1 MLQTTPPPTPLIK
14 RLLPDGPVP
23 AWLLAVVGV
32 VALLAIAVPL
42 VIVANAPRIVPV
54 AKKVARA
61 VPPARVIPPAEL
73 PPVEPAVFVALA
85 PQEALAY
92 NASIPFS
99 SAPLLP
105 ARPFRVTGDE
115 ASIARAT
122 DCLTA
127 GVLYEA
133 GDDTVGQRAVAQVI
147 LNRVRHP
154 AFPKTVCG
162 VVFQGA
168 ERRTGC
174 QFTFTCDGAL
184 ARRYSDEAW
193 GRARV
198 VAAAALAGSVEKAV
212 GTATHYHTNWV
223 VPYWSS
229 SLDKISEVH
238 THLFFRWTGWWGTP
252 PAFRGRYLAD
262 EPLIAKLAGIAPS
275 HGEADAMIAAGD
287 APVDAAALPPE
298 ALPQPLATDPNSFAV
313 TLDPRL
319 PPAEFAAFAGRVCA
333 DRPYCKLLAWTDRAD
348 TPAALPGDPRQMER
362 LAFSYLRDRARNFD
376 KALWACDRFARPE
389 PSQCMKTQVFAPAA
403 AKADGFRLEALPGSQ
418 TRAAAGLADQR
429 EAGPAELGGVRRK
442 TGTLAPPTATAPPPV
457 KRPAGTEATQG
468 P

>member
-1 MLQTTPPPTPLIK
+1 MTPPPTPLSK
-14 RLLPDGPVP
+14 RLLPEGPVP
-23 AWLLAVVGV
+23 AWLLAMLGV

-54 AKKVARA
+54 ARKVARA

-105 ARPFRVTGDE
+105 ARPFKVVGDE

-184 ARRYSDEAW
+184 TRRYSDEAW
-193 GRARV
+193 GRARD
-198 VAAAALAGSVEKAV
+198 VASAALAGSVEKAV

-252 PAFRGRYLAD
+252 PAFRGRYLAN
-262 EPLIAKLAGIAPS
+262 EPLIAKLKGIAPS
-275 HGEADAMIAAGD
+275 HGDAAALIAPD
-287 APVDAAALPPE
+287 DTPVDAAALPPE
-298 ALPQPLATDPNSFAV
+298 ALPQPLTTDPNSFLV

-319 PPAEFAAFAGRVCA
+319 PPAGYAAFAGRVCA
-333 DRPYCKLLAWTDRAD
+333 DRAYCKLLAWTDRAD
-348 TPAALPGDPRQMER
+348 TPTALPGDPRQMER
-362 LAFSYLRDRARNFD
+362 LAFSYLRDRVHSFD
-376 KALWACDRFARPE
+376 KALWACDRFTRPD
-389 PSQCMKTQVFAPAA
+389 PTQCMKRQVFAPAA
-403 AKADGFRLEALPGSQ
+403 AKADTFRLEATPGSAS
-418 TRAAAGLADQR
+418 RAAAGHADQK
-429 EAGPAELGGVRRK
+429 EAGPAELKGVRRK
-442 TGTLAPPTATAPPPV
+442 TGALAPPAAAAAPPPV
-457 KRPAGTEATQG
+457 RPTTG
-468 P
+468 PTAAKPD

>member
-14 RLLPDGPVP
+14 RLLPEGPVP
-23 AWLLAVVGV
+23 AWLLAGLGL
-32 VALLAIAVPL
+32 VALLAIVVPL
-42 VIVANAPRIVPV
+42 VIVANAPHIVPI

-193 GRARV
+193 GRARD

-262 EPLIAKLAGIAPS
+262 EPLIGKLKGIAPS
-275 HGEADAMIAAGD
+275 HGDADDMTASGD
-287 APVDAAALPPE
+287 APVDGAALAPE

-319 PPAEFAAFAGRVCA
+319 PPAEYAAFAGRVCA

-348 TPAALPGDPRQMER
+348 TPTALRGDPRQMER

-376 KALWACDRFARPE
+376 KALWACDRFARAE
-389 PSQCMKTQVFAPAA
+389 PGQCMKMQVFAPAA
-403 AKADGFRLEALPGSQ
+403 AKADGFKLEALPGSE
-418 TRAAAGLADQR
+418 TRAATGLGEQKGSA
-429 EAGPAELGGVRRK
+429 PAELGGVRRK
-442 TGTLAPPTATAPPPV
+442 TGTLAPPTAIAPV
-457 KRPAGTEATQG
+457 KQSTG
-468 P
+468 PEPIRER